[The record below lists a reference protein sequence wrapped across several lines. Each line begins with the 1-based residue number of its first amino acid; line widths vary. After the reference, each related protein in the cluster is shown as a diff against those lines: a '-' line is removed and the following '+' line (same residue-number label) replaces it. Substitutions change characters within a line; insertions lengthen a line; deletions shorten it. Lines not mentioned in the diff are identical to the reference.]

1 MRPAPSHRVAV
12 TLVATALVL
21 ALGGCSP
28 ARVAV
33 VDSGRILKE
42 SVRALSYQQQLGERE
57 KAMALD
63 LQLLAGR
70 LPAADFQA
78 RRNQYLKE
86 LQQMKTELE
95 ERLNKEV
102 RETAGQIVREKG
114 LRATVI
120 VKNPVLFSLPGRTVD
135 ITDEVIARLR

>member
-1 MRPAPSHRVAV
+1 MRPAARWGAV
-12 TLVATALVL
+12 LAAALALV
-21 ALGGCSP
+21 LGGCSP
-28 ARVAV
+28 GRVAV
-33 VDSGRILKE
+33 VDSARILKE

-63 LQLLAGR
+63 LQLLVGR

-86 LQQMKTELE
+86 LQQMKAELE

-135 ITDEVIARLR
+135 ITNEVIARLR

>member
-1 MRPAPSHRVAV
+1 MRPAARWGAV
-12 TLVATALVL
+12 LAAALALV
-21 ALGGCSP
+21 LGGCSP
-28 ARVAV
+28 GRVAV
-33 VDSGRILKE
+33 VDSERILKE

-70 LPAADFQA
+70 LSAADFQA
-78 RRNQYLKE
+78 RRNQYFKE
-86 LQQMKTELE
+86 LQDMKAELE

-102 RETAGQIVREKG
+102 RETAGQIVREKR

-120 VKNPVLFSLPGRTVD
+120 VKNPVLFALPGRTVD

>member
-1 MRPAPSHRVAV
+1 MRPAARWGTVLAAA
-12 TLVATALVL
+12 LALV
-21 ALGGCSP
+21 LGGCSP
-28 ARVAV
+28 GRVAV
-33 VDSGRILKE
+33 VDSERILKE

-63 LQLLAGR
+63 LQFLAGS

-86 LQQMKTELE
+86 LQQMKAELE

-102 RETAGQIVREKG
+102 RETAGQIVKEKG

>member
-1 MRPAPSHRVAV
+1 MRPAARWGAV
-12 TLVATALVL
+12 LAAALALV
-21 ALGGCSP
+21 LGGCSP
-28 ARVAV
+28 GRVAV
-33 VDSGRILKE
+33 VDSERILKE

-70 LPAADFQA
+70 LSAADFQA

-86 LQQMKTELE
+86 LQQMKAELE

-102 RETAGQIVREKG
+102 RETAGQIVREKR

-120 VKNPVLFSLPGRTVD
+120 VKNPVLFALPGRTVD

>member
-1 MRPAPSHRVAV
+1 MRPAPSHRGAV
-12 TLVATALVL
+12 TLVAAAL

-33 VDSGRILKE
+33 VDSERILKE
-42 SVRALSYQQQLGERE
+42 SVRALSYQQRLSERE
-57 KAMALD
+57 KEMALE

-86 LQQMKTELE
+86 LQQMKVELE

-102 RETAGQIVREKG
+102 RETAGQIVKEKG
-114 LRATVI
+114 LRTTVI
-120 VKNPVLFSLPGRTVD
+120 VKHSVLFALPGRTVD
-135 ITDEVIARLR
+135 ITHEVIARLR

>member
-1 MRPAPSHRVAV
+1 MVA
-12 TLVATALVL
+12 ALAL
-21 ALGGCSP
+21 ALGACSP
-28 ARVAV
+28 VRVAV
-33 VDSGRILKE
+33 VDSERILRE

-63 LQLLAGR
+63 LQFLAGS

-86 LQQMKTELE
+86 LQQMKAELE

-102 RETAGQIVREKG
+102 RETTGQIVKEKG

>member
-1 MRPAPSHRVAV
+1 MVA
-12 TLVATALVL
+12 ALAL

-28 ARVAV
+28 VRVAV
-33 VDSGRILKE
+33 VDSERILKE
-42 SVRALSYQQQLGERE
+42 SVRALSYQQRLSERE

-63 LQLLAGR
+63 LQLLTGR

-86 LQQMKTELE
+86 LQQMKAELE

>member
-1 MRPAPSHRVAV
+1 MRPAARWGAV
-12 TLVATALVL
+12 LAAALALV
-21 ALGGCSP
+21 LGGCSP

-33 VDSGRILKE
+33 VDSERILRE
-42 SVRALSYQQQLGERE
+42 SVRALSYQQQLSERE
-57 KAMALD
+57 KDMALE

-86 LQQMKTELE
+86 LQQMNAELE

-102 RETAGQIVREKG
+102 RETAGQIVKEKG

>member
-1 MRPAPSHRVAV
+1 MRPAARRGAV
-12 TLVATALVL
+12 LAAALALV
-21 ALGGCSP
+21 LGGCSP
-28 ARVAV
+28 GRVAV
-33 VDSGRILKE
+33 VDSERILKE

-70 LPAADFQA
+70 LSEADFQA
-78 RRNQYLKE
+78 RRNRYLKE
-86 LQQMKTELE
+86 LQQMKAELE

-102 RETAGQIVREKG
+102 REKAGQIVKEKG
-114 LRATVI
+114 LRTTVI
-120 VKNPVLFSLPGRTVD
+120 VKRSVLFALPRRTVD

>member
-1 MRPAPSHRVAV
+1 MA
-12 TLVATALVL
+12 L

-28 ARVAV
+28 ARVAI
-33 VDSGRILKE
+33 VDSERILKE
-42 SVRALSYQQQLGERE
+42 SVRALSYQQQLSKRE

-86 LQQMKTELE
+86 LQQMKAELE

-120 VKNPVLFSLPGRTVD
+120 VKHPVLFARPGHTVD

>member
-1 MRPAPSHRVAV
+1 
-12 TLVATALVL
+12 
-21 ALGGCSP
+21 
-28 ARVAV
+28 
-33 VDSGRILKE
+33 VDSERILKE

-86 LQQMKTELE
+86 LQQMKAELE

-102 RETAGQIVREKG
+102 RETAGQIVKEKG
-114 LRATVI
+114 LRTTVI
-120 VKNPVLFSLPGRTVD
+120 VKHSVLFALPGRTVD